1 MPASFQRTFAAL
13 RDDRGRSPLV
23 AIAVAV
29 ALLGGWL
36 AWGALAEVSVYRSSQ
51 RARVEVTPAP
61 TRLAAPAGGR
71 VTLARVEVGAR
82 VAPGDV
88 LVEFEATPERIAAER
103 ARARCAT
110 LEPELASLERELAAE
125 DEAGLHAG
133 VAEREA
139 ERQLVARLRAA
150 DAELAFAEQQLAREK
165 ALAGSGVSPKEALE
179 RAVAQMRKQRA
190 ELASTRH
197 ESESLLATNREHA
210 GGRHARKEQLERQ
223 RAELASD
230 LAAARGE
237 AERLAFEL
245 GRRTVRAP
253 IAGVLGDAAA
263 LRPGAVVREGD
274 LIATI
279 VPQGNLHV
287 VAEYDAAAFGRLAPG
302 QRARL
307 RVAGFPAT
315 RYGTLAARVARVAS
329 EVRDGTI
336 RVELELAASSS
347 EIPIRH
353 GMTGTIDIE
362 VDRACPLALL
372 LRAIGDGLE

>member
-1 MPASFQRTFAAL
+1 MAATFQRTFAAL
-13 RDDRGRSPLV
+13 RDDRGRSPIV
-23 AIAVAV
+23 AIVVAV

-36 AWGALAEVSVYRSSQ
+36 VWGALAEVSVYRSSQ

-71 VTLARVEVGAR
+71 VTVARLEVGAR
-82 VAPGDV
+82 VAAGDV
-88 LVEFEATPERIAAER
+88 LLELDATPERIAAER

-110 LEPELASLERELAAE
+110 LAPELASIERELGAE

-139 ERQLVARLRAA
+139 ERQLVARQRAA
-150 DAELAFAEQQLAREK
+150 DAELAFAQQQLARER
-165 ALAGSGVSPKEALE
+165 ALAGTGASPKEALD
-179 RAVAQMRKQRA
+179 RATAEVRKQRA
-190 ELASTRH
+190 QLASVRH
-197 ESESLLATNREHA
+197 ESESLEAANREHS
-210 GGRHARKEQLERQ
+210 GLRGARREQLERQ
-223 RAELASD
+223 RAELASE
-230 LAAARGE
+230 LSAAR
-237 AERLAFEL
+237 ADADRLAFEL
-245 GRRTVRAP
+245 ERRTIRAP
-253 IAGVLGDAAA
+253 IAGVLGDTAA

-274 LIATI
+274 AIATI
-279 VPQGNLHV
+279 VPAGGLHV

-307 RVAGFPAT
+307 RVAGFPST
-315 RYGTLAARVARVAS
+315 RYGAVAARVARVAS

-336 RVELELAASSS
+336 RVELEIAEAPQ
-347 EIPIRH
+347 IAIRH
-353 GMTGTIDIE
+353 GMTGTVDVE